1 MIPARILG
9 TASALPGRAVTTVE
23 LSQELGRDPAAM
35 ERRTGIRTRHWAEP
49 GTRVADLGAQVL
61 RQALDAAGLAPTEL
75 RRILFVSSYGG
86 ELLIPATANR
96 VAAALGL
103 AGTCDGMD
111 LSNACMGFLSAFDMA
126 ARCVATGL
134 GPVGIVVVELGSRIV
149 DKSDKRP
156 YLVFGDAAAAAVL
169 GPARSSQEGLVSS
182 VLANDG
188 TLPLDTVLEHPVFT
202 GKTEWVRFHVT
213 RDEILD
219 IAMRALSGATR
230 TVLERAGV
238 TLSDIEWVLPHQP
251 NGAMLRAIV
260 KELGVAQER
269 IVPVVEETGSVGAAS
284 IPFSLDRLLRTR
296 PVRPGERILMV
307 GVGAGV
313 SRGALLYQ
321 VGT

>member
-1 MIPARILG
+1 
-9 TASALPGRAVTTVE
+9 VTTVE
-23 LSQELGRDPAAM
+23 LSEAVGREPAAM
-35 ERRTGIRTRHWAEP
+35 ERRTGIRTRNWAEP
-49 GTRVADLGAQVL
+49 GTRVSELGARVL
-61 RQALDAAGLAPTEL
+61 GQALEAAGLAATEL

-86 ELLIPATANR
+86 EILIPATANR

-111 LSNACMGFLSAFDMA
+111 LSNACMGFLSAFDVA

-134 GPVGIVVVELGSRIV
+134 GPVGIVTVELGSRIV
-149 DKSDKRP
+149 DKSDARP

-169 GPARSSQEGLVSS
+169 GPARSGEGLLGS

-188 TLPLDTVLEHPVFT
+188 TFPADTVLEHPVFT
-202 GKTEWVRFHVT
+202 GKPERVRFHVT

-219 IAMRALSGATR
+219 IAMRALSTATR
-230 TVLERAGV
+230 TVLERARV
-238 TLSDIEWVLPHQP
+238 ALSDIEWVLPHQP

-260 KELGVAQER
+260 KGLGVAPER
-269 IVPVVEETGSVGAAS
+269 VVPVVEETGSVGAAS

-313 SRGALLYQ
+313 SHGALLYQ
-321 VGT
+321 VGG

>member
-1 MIPARILG
+1 MIPVRILG

-23 LSQELGRDPAAM
+23 LSQALGREPAAM

-49 GTRVADLGAQVL
+49 GTRVAELGAQVL
-61 RQALDAAGLAPTEL
+61 RQALEAAGLAATEL

-86 ELLIPATANR
+86 EILIPATANR

-111 LSNACMGFLSAFDMA
+111 LSNACMGFLSAFDVA

-134 GPVGIVVVELGSRIV
+134 GPVGIVTVELGSRIV
-149 DKSDKRP
+149 DKSDARP

-169 GPARSSQEGLVSS
+169 GQARAGEGLLGS

-188 TLPLDTVLEHPVFT
+188 TQPPDTVLEHPVFS
-202 GKTEWVRFHVT
+202 GKPERVRFHVS
-213 RDEILD
+213 RQEILD
-219 IAMRALSGATR
+219 IAMRALSTATN
-230 TVLERAGV
+230 TVLDRAGAR
-238 TLSDIEWVLPHQP
+238 LSDIEWVLPHQP
-251 NGAMLRAIV
+251 NGAMLRAIT
-260 KELGVAQER
+260 EGLGVAPER

-313 SRGALLYQ
+313 SHGALLYQ
-321 VGT
+321 VGG